1 MNNSLGVQKGYT
13 SILTERGIFK
23 NNVGLPYLDVQC
35 KPCKT
40 KQSWEERTIEGG
52 DVAEFVYPQ
61 NYCDEALRG
70 QPYTGDLSGWKCCA
84 RNILSHQ
91 PDFMEQKSW
100 LEEVVHAA
108 GFKLIFYPKYHC
120 ELNFIEMVWGFVK
133 ALHRRRCTYNY
144 AHLKQGLPNTLESM
158 PLRSIRKF
166 HRKTMRYMSA
176 YRLDFTGPLLEYAV
190 KKFTSHR
197 AVPSGQKDAI
207 AREFEVAESKRR
219 RSKNI

>member
-1 MNNSLGVQKGYT
+1 M
-13 SILTERGIFK
+13 
-23 NNVGLPYLDVQC
+23 
-35 KPCKT
+35 
-40 KQSWEERTIEGG
+40 
-52 DVAEFVYPQ
+52 
-61 NYCDEALRG
+61 
-70 QPYTGDLSGWKCCA
+70 
-84 RNILSHQ
+84 
-91 PDFMEQKSW
+91 
-100 LEEVVHAA
+100 HAA

-144 AHLKQGLPNTLESM
+144 AHLKEGLPNTLESI

-166 HRKTMRYMSA
+166 HWKTLRYISA

-207 AREFEVAESKRR
+207 SREFEIAESKRR
-219 RSKNI
+219 SKNIWLEVHKYAWLGFFSTTFGDTGCGYTIFFWIVTNLLLF